1 MIHCVQEVPALYHS
15 VREAADRLRVHPR
28 TLRRMIRDG
37 RLDAVK
43 VGKEWRI
50 TDQAMDRLLGPGA
63 GGPTEPLFMT
73 TQEFLRLP
81 ETNLPVQLIQG
92 WVVRDP
98 APFVP
103 HQILVGRLYLLLHRG
118 ITEPGHGVVLLAPTD
133 VALSHD
139 TVLQPDLLAVAR
151 ERSSIIRQRVEGPP
165 DLVVEV
171 EAESTRERDLTAKR
185 MLYAKYGVKE
195 FWFVAGTRHLVFQLS
210 EPVDDDYR
218 SRAVREKP
226 ANFTSAAFP
235 DLCVSLG
242 ELFGE

>member
-1 MIHCVQEVPALYHS
+1 MYQS
-15 VREAADRLRVHPR
+15 VREVADRLRVHPR

-50 TDQAMDRLLGPGA
+50 PDQSMDRLLGPGA
-63 GGPTEPLFMT
+63 AGSAEPLFMT
-73 TQEFLRLP
+73 AGEFLRLP
-81 ETNLPVQLIQG
+81 ETNLPVQLLKG

-103 HQILVGRLYLLLHRG
+103 HQILVGRLHLLLHRG
-118 ITEPGHGVVLLAPTD
+118 IAEPGHGVVLLAPAD
-133 VALSHD
+133 VVLSDD

-151 ERSSIIRQRVEGPP
+151 DRSRIIRQRVEGPP

-185 MLYAKYGVKE
+185 MLYARHGVKE
-195 FWFVAGTRHLVFQLS
+195 FWFVSGTRHLVLQLS
-210 EPVDDDYR
+210 EPADDDYR
-218 SRAVREKP
+218 SRSVLEGP
-226 ANFTSAAFP
+226 ASLTSVAFP
-235 DLCVSLG
+235 GFSVSLA